1 MPRLVIDNVEIVY
14 QVHSPSKQQASPV
27 LLLHGLGSRSED
39 WVMQVEALTEAGYQ
53 VWTPDLRGLGESSS
67 LNGWPTIEQ
76 LGRDMIALLEQEI
89 RRPAHVVGLSLGG
102 TVALALAAERQD
114 LVRSL
119 TLVNTFAHL
128 PLRAVHM
135 RNAVGR
141 AFNLFVGSM
150 GRLGEWVARDLFPR
164 PDQQGLRSAAAQRIA
179 ANRRSSYLRLLV
191 AVARFDL
198 QRELGGID
206 LPALVIAGE
215 QDILVPLSLK
225 RTLVEGMPKA
235 RLALFEGSG
244 HATPIDASEAFNDQL
259 MGFLREVD
267 AGDDQVGGLS

>member
-1 MPRLVIDNVEIVY
+1 MPRLVIDEVEIAY
-14 QVHSPSKQQASPV
+14 QVHSPPDHPAPAV
-27 LLLHGLGSRSED
+27 LLLHGLGSRSDD
-39 WVMQVEALTEAGYQ
+39 WVMQVEPLMRAGYQ

-67 LNGWPTIEQ
+67 LIGWPTIEQ
-76 LGRDMIALLEQEI
+76 LGRDMIALLEQDI

-141 AFNLFVGSM
+141 AFNLFMGSM
-150 GRLGEWVARDLFPR
+150 ERLGDWVARDLFPR
-164 PDQQGLRSAAAQRIA
+164 PDQRGLRSVAAGRIA
-179 ANRRSSYLRLLV
+179 ANRRSSYFRLLV
-191 AVARFDL
+191 AVARFNL
-198 QRELGGID
+198 RRELGGID

-215 QDILVPLSLK
+215 QDILVPLSVK
-225 RTLVEGMPKA
+225 RALAEGMPRA
-235 RLALFEGSG
+235 QLVLFESSG
-244 HATPIDASEAFNDQL
+244 HATPIDAPEAFNDRL
-259 MGFLREVD
+259 LEFLRAVD
-267 AGDDQVGGLS
+267 AADNQARGPS